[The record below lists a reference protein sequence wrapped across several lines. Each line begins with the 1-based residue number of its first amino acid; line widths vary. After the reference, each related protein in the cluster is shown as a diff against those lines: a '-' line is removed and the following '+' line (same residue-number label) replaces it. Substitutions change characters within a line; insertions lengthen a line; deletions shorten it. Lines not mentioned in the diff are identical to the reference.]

1 MSFINKWYRWL
12 AEDAIVFL
20 VWHCLDFFVRMNLKT
35 GLELWPVVLC
45 ESHLRLSMETDTD
58 RRSMFGFYIETPLS
72 WRRLWSV
79 MCRCCSNTHTHTHIY
94 QFKCDNKWSASVF
107 RCMLWKESI
116 VMCERS
122 LALSSTTIII
132 PSGLIINTQLLLCG
146 IESVHLSQTLHS
158 RGIFF

>member
-1 MSFINKWYRWL
+1 MIGRGRN
-12 AEDAIVFL
+12 
-20 VWHCLDFFVRMNLKT
+20 CFF
-35 GLELWPVVLC
+35 GLTL
-45 ESHLRLSMETDTD
+45 
-58 RRSMFGFYIETPLS
+58 FGFFCAHDFENGFGIVAS
-72 WRRLWSV
+72 CSV
-79 MCRCCSNTHTHTHIY
+79 WISPSAFNGNRHGQEEHVWFLYRDSSFLAASLVSNVPVLLKHTHTHIY